1 MSSSNDWNDWNAA
14 IIKEFRANE
23 GRVGGRFE
31 GGTILLLHHKGART
45 GTERV
50 SPLAYFA
57 DGDRKIIVG
66 SAGGAP
72 KNPDWFH
79 NLRAHP
85 HTTVEI
91 GTETVPVVATEL
103 TGDEYTAVWE
113 RVTTAMPGFT
123 DYQKQTTRRIPL
135 VALQPPE

>member
-1 MSSSNDWNDWNAA
+1 VSSSNDWNDWNAA
-14 IIKEFRANE
+14 IIEEFRANE
-23 GRVGGRFE
+23 GRVGGPFE

-66 SAGGAP
+66 SAGGSP

-85 HTTVEI
+85 HTTVEV

-103 TGDEYTAVWE
+103 TGDEYAEVWE
-113 RVTTAMPGFT
+113 RVTTAMPGFA
-123 DYQKQTTRRIPL
+123 DYQKKTTRRIPL
-135 VALQPPE
+135 MALQSPA